1 MPSIQRKSCLAQFQN
16 YTKVLFFL
24 FLTIGS
30 SAKSRSVEYDEIAD
44 KMISSKDL

>member
-1 MPSIQRKSCLAQFQN
+1 MLRLQN

-24 FLTIGS
+24 FTKMGS
-30 SAKSRSVEYDEIAD
+30 SAKSRSVEYDEIGD